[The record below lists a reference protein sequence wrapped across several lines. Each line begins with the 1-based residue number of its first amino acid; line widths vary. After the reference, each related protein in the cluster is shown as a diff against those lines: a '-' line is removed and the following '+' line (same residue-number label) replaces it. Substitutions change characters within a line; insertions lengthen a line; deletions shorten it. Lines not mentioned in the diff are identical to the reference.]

1 MASVTFAKT
10 KKQFRVCVC
19 VCDFRVS
26 AVTTKQ
32 DLEVPV
38 AVNQDEKNF
47 C

>member
-10 KKQFRVCVC
+10 KKQFR

-38 AVNQDEKNF
+38 AVNQGNLPS
-47 C
+47 